1 MGSRAD
7 LARMYALL
15 DGHFGALHWW
25 PAEEPF
31 EVAVGAILTQNT
43 AWTNVEKAIA
53 ALKAKGLL
61 APEALFRI
69 DTQQL
74 AGVIRPAGYFNVKAE
89 RLQSF
94 VRFLRE
100 GYGGDMERMAAEPL
114 PVLRDKLLGVRGIG
128 PETADSILLY
138 ACGKPT
144 FVCDAYTRRILLR
157 HGMIG
162 DHADYRLIQEM
173 FMRDLAPDV
182 ALFNQF
188 HALIV
193 NTGKAFCRTAPNCAP
208 CPLRELGA
216 VRGRR
221 PGQRRDSR

>member
-1 MGSRAD
+1 
-7 LARMYALL
+7 MYELL

-61 APEALFRI
+61 APEAIFRI
-69 DTQQL
+69 DTEQL
-74 AGVIRPAGYFNVKAE
+74 ARVIRPAGYYNVKAE
-89 RLQSF
+89 RIQSF
-94 VRFLRE
+94 VRFFQRE
-100 GYGGDMERMAAEPL
+100 YGGDMARMAAEPL
-114 PVLRDKLLGVRGIG
+114 PILRGKLLDVRGIG
-128 PETADSILLY
+128 QETADSILLY
-138 ACGKPT
+138 ACGKPI

-162 DHADYRLIQEM
+162 EHADYRLIQEM
-173 FMRDLAPDV
+173 FMRHLPPDV

-193 NTGKAFCRTAPNCAP
+193 NAGKTFCRTAPNCAP
-208 CPLRELGA
+208 CPLREIRA
-216 VRGRR
+216 VREHRA
-221 PGQRRDSR
+221 GQRRDSR